1 MATKEKPMQEKRYY
15 SDALASYIILEC
27 PENAR
32 EDYQYR
38 MLAVNRIEGLLPCKH
53 RVIDG
58 EEFLYYNI
66 TSRQS
71 IARLY
76 DHRKLDGEQLRQLL
90 YSVAGMVQT
99 LSSYLLDPDR
109 LLLNPENIFY
119 DYEEERYCFTYYP
132 EENRRQD
139 YEVLFAYLEDRVADG
154 EETGRIVIYR
164 LCELAVNEGFL
175 LKPELL
181 DHEYAQAGGQ
191 RERYVHRETVPEAAF
206 GRARERDEQGKWG
219 EDENEE
225 EEDDMDELL
234 ENDREMRGSRESS
247 GKKRERHGKT
257 RRGKRLHEGKN
268 KEQQDKG
275 KFTAMVVLSV
285 LLAGGGIGMYAAAAV
300 VVLLPEQLF
309 ALRSGTV
316 FCLIMAIVTAVWGII
331 GTWKRNRREI
341 EQEERAQQEERRNAM
356 MRTTEA

>member
-1 MATKEKPMQEKRYY
+1 MQEKRYY

-99 LSSYLLDPDR
+99 LSAYLLDPDR

-139 YEVLFAYLEDRVADG
+139 YGVLFAYLEDRVADG

-164 LCELAVNEGFL
+164 LCELAANEGFL

-181 DHEYAQAGGQ
+181 DHEYAQAGGRQ
-191 RERYVHRETVPEAAF
+191 EMHVHRETVPEEPF
-206 GRARERDEQGKWG
+206 GRTGERDGQGKWRG
-219 EDENEE
+219 DENGDE
-225 EEDDMDELL
+225 MDELL
-234 ENDREMRGSRESS
+234 EDRSEMKGSRESS
-247 GKKRERHGKT
+247 GEKRGRHGKT
-257 RRGKRLHEGKN
+257 RRGKRRHEGKN
-268 KEQQDKG
+268 REQQDNG

-285 LLAGGGIGMYAAAAV
+285 LLAAGGIGMYAAAAV
-300 VVLLPEQLF
+300 VVLVPEQLF
-309 ALRSGTV
+309 ALRTGTV

-331 GTWKRNRREI
+331 GAWKKNRQEI
-341 EQEERAQQEERRNAM
+341 EQEERTQQEERRNAM

>member
-1 MATKEKPMQEKRYY
+1 MQEKRYY

-119 DYEEERYCFTYYP
+119 DYEGERYCFTYYP

-139 YEVLFAYLEDRVADG
+139 YGVLFAYLEDRLADG
-154 EETGRIVIYR
+154 EETGRIVLYR
-164 LCELAVNEGFL
+164 LSELAANEGFL
-175 LKPELL
+175 LKSELL
-181 DHEYAQAGGQ
+181 DHEYAQAGGEQ
-191 RERYVHRETVPEAAF
+191 ERYVRREAVPEAVF
-206 GRARERDEQGKWG
+206 GRTGEREGQDKWRENG
-219 EDENEE
+219 NEDE
-225 EEDDMDELL
+225 MDELL
-234 ENDREMRGSRESS
+234 ENRSEGRGSRESS
-247 GKKRERHGKT
+247 GEKREKHGKT
-257 RRGKRLHEGKN
+257 RRGKRQHEGKN
-268 KEQQDKG
+268 KEQQENG

-285 LLAGGGIGMYAAAAV
+285 LLAAGGIGMYAAAAV
-300 VVLLPEQLF
+300 VVLSPEQLF
-309 ALRSGTV
+309 VLRAGTV

-331 GTWKRNRREI
+331 GAWKRNRREI
-341 EQEERAQQEERRNAM
+341 EQEERMQQEERRNAM